1 MRIDILTLFPEMVD
15 SALSAS
21 IIGRGRE
28 AGLLDI
34 RCHHI
39 RDYSPDKR
47 RRTDDYPYGGGQGM
61 IMQCEPLARCMDDV
75 TGGEHVHT
83 ILLSPAGTV
92 FDQNKARELLARER
106 FILVCGHY
114 EGVDQRFIDAYVDEE
129 LSLGDF
135 VLTGGELA
143 AMAVTDA
150 VCRMV
155 PGVLAEQASFED
167 ESHWAGT
174 LEYPQYTRPE
184 VWRDDPV
191 PAVLLSGHHGNI
203 QAWRRLR
210 SLLRTRERRP
220 DLFHKLRLTPP
231 GAKTPPSLGR
241 GSGRAL
247 RPPPGQA
254 EITQNSPFLS
264 MGAYKTVNGAY
275 RYRYAPFFHANIRCN
290 RVQLPSSPFGRAVAA
305 GD

>member
-114 EGVDQRFIDAYVDEE
+114 EG
-129 LSLGDF
+129 
-135 VLTGGELA
+135 
-143 AMAVTDA
+143 
-150 VCRMV
+150 
-155 PGVLAEQASFED
+155 
-167 ESHWAGT
+167 
-174 LEYPQYTRPE
+174 
-184 VWRDDPV
+184 
-191 PAVLLSGHHGNI
+191 
-203 QAWRRLR
+203 R
-210 SLLRTRERRP
+210 SEERR
-220 DLFHKLRLTPP
+220 
-231 GAKTPPSLGR
+231 
-241 GSGRAL
+241 
-247 RPPPGQA
+247 
-254 EITQNSPFLS
+254 
-264 MGAYKTVNGAY
+264 
-275 RYRYAPFFHANIRCN
+275 
-290 RVQLPSSPFGRAVAA
+290 
-305 GD
+305 